1 MDIRNDIVDTIMLK
15 MQNVIDELAME
26 RLQAVLLDKLDKY
39 EISERSTEIV
49 VRDGTAEGLLRK
61 YLATKRIEGKSERT
75 IKRYADLLNTFIS
88 QLDRRLHELTAFDIR
103 LYLSMY
109 KEKRKVKNRTLDN
122 MRKVLSSFF
131 SWLHDEEFIPRNPC
145 RAVKS
150 IKYDKV
156 LRLPFSG
163 EELERLKSACTN
175 ARDIAL
181 IHFLHATGCRVSEVV
196 SVDVSDVDFQN
207 RELVVYG
214 KGGKERTVY
223 LTQVAS
229 MYLEEYLKKR
239 KDGSKALFTG
249 KGSNR
254 IQKNGIEAAV
264 KRIGERAGV
273 DNVHPHRFRR
283 TLATELIS
291 RGAAIQD
298 VQMILGHE
306 DIRTTQVYV
315 YVDKRNVKN
324 TYDKYAA

>member
-1 MDIRNDIVDTIMLK
+1 
-15 MQNVIDELAME
+15 
-26 RLQAVLLDKLDKY
+26 
-39 EISERSTEIV
+39 
-49 VRDGTAEGLLRK
+49 
-61 YLATKRIEGKSERT
+61 
-75 IKRYADLLNTFIS
+75 
-88 QLDRRLHELTAFDIR
+88 
-103 LYLSMY
+103 
-109 KEKRKVKNRTLDN
+109 
-122 MRKVLSSFF
+122 
-131 SWLHDEEFIPRNPC
+131 
-145 RAVKS
+145 
-150 IKYDKV
+150 
-156 LRLPFSG
+156 
-163 EELERLKSACTN
+163 
-175 ARDIAL
+175 
-181 IHFLHATGCRVSEVV
+181 
-196 SVDVSDVDFQN
+196 
-207 RELVVYG
+207 
-214 KGGKERTVY
+214 
-223 LTQVAS
+223 

>member
-1 MDIRNDIVDTIMLK
+1 M
-15 MQNVIDELAME
+15 
-26 RLQAVLLDKLDKY
+26 
-39 EISERSTEIV
+39 
-49 VRDGTAEGLLRK
+49 
-61 YLATKRIEGKSERT
+61 
-75 IKRYADLLNTFIS
+75 
-88 QLDRRLHELTAFDIR
+88 
-103 LYLSMY
+103 
-109 KEKRKVKNRTLDN
+109 
-122 MRKVLSSFF
+122 
-131 SWLHDEEFIPRNPC
+131 
-145 RAVKS
+145 KS

-196 SVDVSDVDFQN
+196 SVDISDVDFQN
-207 RELVVYG
+207 RELIVHG

-229 MYLEEYLKKR
+229 MYLERYLKER
-239 KDGSKALFTG
+239 GDESKALFVG
-249 KGSNR
+249 KGSSR

-283 TLATELIS
+283 TLATELIA
-291 RGAAIQD
+291 RGAALQD

-315 YVDKRNVKN
+315 YVDKKNVKN
-324 TYDKYAA
+324 TYDKYSA

>member
-15 MQNVIDELAME
+15 MQNAIDELAME

-75 IKRYADLLNTFIS
+75 IKRYADLLSTFIS

-156 LRLPFSG
+156 LRLPFGG